1 MSDLKS
7 FASDNNSGA
16 HPAIME
22 AVVRVNTGHL
32 KSYGDDELSIHTD
45 EVFKEFFGSQA
56 RIHYVTTGTA
66 ANVLG
71 LRSVTHTY
79 NSVLCAEQAHI
90 NNDECGAPEAFGG
103 IKLVPIPSP
112 DGKLTPGMIAPYL
125 GHIGFVHASQPKVI
139 SITQPTE
146 VGKLYTLKEIEDLV
160 EFAHDRDLLVH
171 MDGARLANA
180 CAALDCSFFDM
191 TTALDVDFISFGGTK
206 NGCLMGEAVIF
217 LNPDIGH
224 GFSYLRKQAMQ
235 LVSKMRFVSAQLEAY
250 LKDDL
255 WLKNAQNA
263 NAMAKRLAEKAGAI
277 DGVTIKGTVDCNSL
291 FAHIP
296 TEATEIL
303 LKKYYFYVWNEHDQT
318 VRWMTSWAT
327 TKEMVDEFVEDL
339 RKAVEAS
346 K

>member
-1 MSDLKS
+1 MNDLKS

-16 HPAIME
+16 HPEIME
-22 AVVRVNTGHL
+22 AVVKANTGHL
-32 KSYGDDELSIHTD
+32 KSYGEDEISIHTD
-45 EVFKEFFGSQA
+45 EVFKEFFGSRA

-71 LRSVTHTY
+71 IRAVTHTY

-103 IKLVPIPSP
+103 IKLVPIPSK

-125 GHIGFVHASQPKVI
+125 GHVGFVHASQPKVV

-146 VGKLYTLKEIEDLV
+146 VGKLYTLKEIEDIV

-171 MDGARLANA
+171 LDGARIANA

-191 TTALDVDFISFGGTK
+191 TTALDVDLVSFGGTK

-217 LNPDIGH
+217 LNPEIGE
-224 GFSYLRKQAMQ
+224 GFPYLRKQSMQ
-235 LVSKMRFVSAQLEAY
+235 LVSKMRFVSAQLERY
-250 LKDDL
+250 LADDL
-255 WLKNAQNA
+255 WLINARQA
-263 NAMAKRLAEKAGAI
+263 NAMAKRLADKAGAI
-277 DGVTIKGTVDCNSL
+277 DGVEILDTVDCNAI

-296 TEATEIL
+296 PAATEIL
-303 LKKYYFYVWNEHDQT
+303 QKDYYFYVWDEHTHT

-327 TKEMVDEFVEDL
+327 TEEMVDEFVADIK
-339 RKAVEAS
+339 KAVEAVS
-346 K
+346 

>member
-1 MSDLKS
+1 
-7 FASDNNSGA
+7 
-16 HPAIME
+16 
-22 AVVRVNTGHL
+22 
-32 KSYGDDELSIHTD
+32 
-45 EVFKEFFGSQA
+45 
-56 RIHYVTTGTA
+56 
-66 ANVLG
+66 
-71 LRSVTHTY
+71 
-79 NSVLCAEQAHI
+79 
-90 NNDECGAPEAFGG
+90 
-103 IKLVPIPSP
+103 VPIPSP

-125 GHIGFVHASQPKVI
+125 GHLGFVHASQPKVI

-171 MDGARLANA
+171 LDGARLANA

-217 LNPDIGH
+217 LNPDIGQ
-224 GFSYLRKQAMQ
+224 GFPYLRKQAMQ

-255 WLKNAQNA
+255 WLTNAKHA

-296 TEATEIL
+296 PEATEIL
-303 LKKYYFYVWNEHDQT
+303 LEKYYFYVWNEHDQT

-327 TKEMVDEFVEDL
+327 TEEMVDEFVDDL
-339 RKAVEAS
+339 RKAMEAIS
-346 K
+346 

>member
-1 MSDLKS
+1 MSELKS
-7 FASDNNSGA
+7 FSSDNNSGA

-22 AVVRVNTGHL
+22 ALVQCNRGDV
-32 KSYGDDELSIHTD
+32 KSYGDDEISIHTD

-71 LRSVTHTY
+71 IRAVTHTY
-79 NSVLCAEQAHI
+79 NSVICAEQAHI

-103 IKLVPIPSP
+103 IKLVPVPSA
-112 DGKLTPGMIAPYL
+112 DGKLTPGAIAPYL
-125 GHIGFVHASQPKVI
+125 GHIGFVHASQPRVI

-146 VGKLYTLKEIEDLV
+146 LGKLYTLREIEDIV

-171 MDGARLANA
+171 LDGARIANA

-191 TTALDVDFISFGGTK
+191 TTALDVDLVSFGGTK

-217 LNPDIGH
+217 LNPDIGE
-224 GFSYLRKQAMQ
+224 GFPYLRKQAMQ

-255 WLKNAQNA
+255 WLKNARQA
-263 NAMAKRLAEKAGAI
+263 NAMARRLADRAGAI
-277 DGVTIKGTVDCNSL
+277 DGVEIKGSVDCNAI

-296 TEATEIL
+296 PEATEIL
-303 LKKYYFYVWNEHDQT
+303 LQKYYFYVWDEHNHT

-327 TKEMVDEFVEDL
+327 TEAMVDEFVADIK
-339 RKAVEAS
+339 KAVEAVS
-346 K
+346 

>member
-1 MSDLKS
+1 MTDLKS

-16 HPAIME
+16 HPAVME
-22 AVVRVNTGHL
+22 AVIRANAGHC

-45 EVFKEFFGSQA
+45 DVFKEFFGSQA

-79 NSVLCAEQAHI
+79 NSVLCTEQAHI
-90 NNDECGAPEAFGG
+90 NTDECGAPEAFGG

-112 DGKLTPGMIAPYL
+112 NGKLTPGMVAPYL

-146 VGKLYTLKEIEDLV
+146 VGTLYSIKEIEDLV
-160 EFAHDRDLLVH
+160 TFAHDRDLLVH

-180 CAALDCSFFDM
+180 CAALDCTFFDL

-217 LNPDIGH
+217 LNPDIGQ

-250 LKDDL
+250 LANDL
-255 WLKNAQNA
+255 WLKNAQKA

-277 DGVTIKGTVDCNSL
+277 NGVTIKGTVDCNSL

-296 TEATEIL
+296 PAATEIL

-327 TKEMVDEFVEDL
+327 TEEMVDEFVDDL
-339 RKAVEAS
+339 RKAVEAAS
-346 K
+346 

>member
-1 MSDLKS
+1 MRS

-22 AVVRVNTGHL
+22 AVVKANAGHL
-32 KSYGDDELSIHTD
+32 KSYGDDEISIRTD

-56 RIHYVTTGTA
+56 RIHYLTTGTA
-66 ANVLG
+66 ANTLG
-71 LRSVTHTY
+71 LRAVTHTY
-79 NSVLCAEQAHI
+79 NSVICAAQAHI

-103 IKLVPIPSP
+103 IKLVPVPSA
-112 DGKLTPGMIAPYL
+112 DGKLTPGSVAPYL

-146 VGKLYTLKEIEDLV
+146 LGKLYTLKEIETLV

-191 TTALDVDFISFGGTK
+191 TTALDVDLLSFGGTK
-206 NGCLMGEAVIF
+206 NGCLMGEAVVF
-217 LNPDIGH
+217 LNPEIGQ
-224 GFSYLRKQAMQ
+224 GFPYLRKQAMQ
-235 LVSKMRFVSAQLEAY
+235 LVSKMRFVSAQLERY
-250 LKDDL
+250 LEDNL
-255 WLKNAQNA
+255 WLENARHA
-263 NAMAKRLAEKAGAI
+263 NAMAKRLAERAGAI
-277 DGVTIKGTVDCNSL
+277 PGVQIKGTVDCNAI

-296 TEATEIL
+296 PKATDL
-303 LKKYYFYVWNEHDQT
+303 LQKKYYFYVWDEHDHT

-327 TKEMVDEFVEDL
+327 TERMVDEFVADIE
-339 RKAVEAS
+339 KAVRAVS
-346 K
+346 